1 MNYRHNRLVQLIAEL
16 FTILGA
22 AVDPTESFTSP
33 SDNKRADLVLWMIGV
48 LGDGAVACDV
58 TVWSDF
64 TMARLGHA
72 ANCPNFVL
80 DAAEKMKND
89 KYTAD
94 CLATG
99 YGFAAMALNP
109 LGGFGPHL
117 EKMINDATRQRMA
130 EAKASGLPV
139 RRIEG
144 KIRRALEKISAE
156 MARCLHRMI
165 YQNCTA
171 RAASPQPT
179 AADRQFDDHRMMTDD

>member
-89 KYTAD
+89 NSTSTLPTAWRR
-94 CLATG
+94 AT
-99 YGFAAMALNP
+99 ASRRWRS
-109 LGGFGPHL
+109 
-117 EKMINDATRQRMA
+117 TRWA
-130 EAKASGLPV
+130 ASGRTW
-139 RRIEG
+139 RR
-144 KIRRALEKISAE
+144 
-156 MARCLHRMI
+156 
-165 YQNCTA
+165 
-171 RAASPQPT
+171 
-179 AADRQFDDHRMMTDD
+179 